1 MRNSIL
7 PLAAILGAP
16 LVAHADPPDETA
28 PVASVVVTA
37 TRLPSELADEPDV
50 RVIDRTAIDLRQ
62 ASFAGD
68 LLTTVPGVAFTQAG
82 AFGGV
87 ASVRMRGASSDKTL
101 VVIDGVPQ
109 NDASQPAGGYD
120 FSALD
125 LADIERVEILSG
137 PQSSLWGS
145 DAIGGVIAFTTRE
158 LDGWR
163 AAVEGGSLN
172 TFDGSAGVGRRTDQ
186 WALGASISGYRSDG
200 ISKADGLGTPDP
212 YWNWTAGGYGRL
224 TLSPA
229 VSVDARVR
237 YDQWRTEVDGYD
249 ATTFAFGDTPG
260 QTYFGDTWTGT
271 ARAQIDGPW
280 GFHNTVSVG
289 LFAIQRTDNYPG
301 HPEDSSSY
309 TAQRQD
315 YRWLA
320 ERGAPSDAL
329 GLAFGVEREANRA
342 SLSTGQRLDLGTTSG
357 FGVVR
362 WRPWTPLTLTG
373 ALRYDAPDSFGGQAT
388 GRAAAVLKLPAGFS
402 LEAAWGQGFK
412 TPTIS
417 ELACDFCFPG
427 GASTNLKPEH
437 AEGEDVALAW
447 RSDDGRFYGRVT
459 GYRLD
464 VRDQIQF
471 GAAFPFR
478 YFNVDRS
485 RTIGLEAEAD
495 ARLTES
501 LTLEAGYAY
510 THAVD
515 VSAETPQLR
524 VPRNAGS
531 LALDWRQGR
540 WQARLGARTEGPD
553 ADIDPSTFVPATR
566 PGFTLVDLSGAY
578 ALRPGLEL
586 TARIENLADTHY
598 QAVLGYGEPRRMV
611 LIGVRAK
618 G

>member
-1 MRNSIL
+1 MELHMRNPIL
-7 PLAAILGAP
+7 PLAAVLCAP
-16 LVAHADPPDETA
+16 LVAHADPPDQTT
-28 PVASVVVTA
+28 PVAAVVITA

-50 RVIDRTAIDLRQ
+50 RVIDRSAIDLRQ
-62 ASFAGD
+62 ATFAGD
-68 LLTTVPGVAFTQAG
+68 LLTTVPGLAFTQAG

-87 ASVRMRGASSDKTL
+87 AGVRMRGASSDKTL
-101 VVIDGVPQ
+101 VLIDGVPQ
-109 NDASQPAGGYD
+109 NDASQPGGAYD
-120 FSALD
+120 FSVLD

-163 AAVEGGSLN
+163 AAAEGGSLN

-186 WALGASISGYRSDG
+186 WALGASVSGYRSDG
-200 ISKADGLGTPDP
+200 VSKADGLGARDP
-212 YWNWTAGGYGRL
+212 FWNWTAGGYGRL

-229 VSVDARVR
+229 VSLDARVR
-237 YDQWRTEVDGYD
+237 YDRWRTEIDGYD
-249 ATTFAFGDTPG
+249 PNTFAFGDTPG
-260 QTYFGDTWTGT
+260 HIYSGDTWTGA
-271 ARAQIDGPW
+271 ARAQVDGPW
-280 GFHNTVSVG
+280 GFHHTVSVG
-289 LFAIQRTDNYPG
+289 LFAIQRTDNF
-301 HPEDSSSY
+301 SSSY
-309 TAQRQD
+309 SAQRQN

-362 WRPWTPLTLTG
+362 WRPWAPLTLTG
-373 ALRYDAPDSFGGQAT
+373 ALRYDAPDSFAGQAT
-388 GRAAAVLKLPAGFS
+388 GRAAAVLKLGAGFS

-427 GASTNLKPEH
+427 GPSTNLKPEH

-447 RSDDGRFYGRVT
+447 RSDDGRFYGRLT

-471 GAAFPFR
+471 ASAFPFR
-478 YFNVDRS
+478 YVNVDRS
-485 RTIGLEAEAD
+485 RTIGMEAEAD
-495 ARLTES
+495 ARLTEH
-501 LTLEAGYAY
+501 LTLEAGYGY
-510 THAVD
+510 TDAVD
-515 VSAETPQLR
+515 VSAGTPQLR

-540 WQARLGARTEGPD
+540 WQARVSARSEGPD
-553 ADIDPSTFVPATR
+553 ADVNPQTFEEPVTR

-578 ALRPGLEL
+578 ELRPGVEL
-586 TARIENLADTHY
+586 TARIENLADAHY
-598 QAVLGYGEPRRMV
+598 QEVLGYGEPRRM
-611 LIGVRAK
+611 LFIGVRAK